1 MSNITHAR
9 AFIAAW
15 ERCDVEGILSACAED
30 IFYHN
35 IPMPPMNGREAVR
48 GFIAPFLGNC
58 ERVVFE
64 VSHIAETATG
74 AVMTERVDRFFF
86 KGGKSLSIRVMGT
99 FEFDGAGKLA
109 RWRDYF
115 DLAEFTSQM
124 G

>member
-1 MSNITHAR
+1 MSNIERTR
-9 AFIAAW
+9 AFFAHW
-15 ERCDVEGILSACAED
+15 EARDVEAILAACAED

-35 IPMPPMNGREAVR
+35 IPMPPMTGREAVR

-64 VSHIAETATG
+64 TAHIAETSAG

-99 FEFDGAGKLA
+99 LEFDGAGKLA
-109 RWRDYF
+109 KWRDYF